1 MISSRYLGLAIG
13 LFFGVAGV
21 AVGAY
26 FLFSAWFP
34 VSPPP
39 LSPRLE
45 YAGSYLILAS
55 ERASREYAEAIE
67 VAQELH
73 PSARQAVFVPENPAS
88 LLPELRTLTP
98 RFAMIFLMPDELDAN
113 VAWDWLRT
121 AAQIDDDPFV
131 DVSTGYITGETP
143 DDALSL
149 MYRIRDTV
157 NGKTLLPA
165 VFIDNLAANPSA
177 DPSMFGMMR
186 GNFFL
191 PSFEDR
197 FQVRSISCGIRGFGT
212 ERLDSMAGA
221 GVLHFGGHGYPDRIV
236 DTLNGVFVRR
246 LVLSSSVV
254 FNGACYT
261 GVTGRWFDMTGNTV
275 RERWTPANVNFC
287 LGMLKNNVVAYLAAL
302 HADHGIPVYQ
312 EMEYMAYSGA
322 PLGDVMKHSHDAL
335 VLAEGGTLPEFPGF
349 ADGVERNWTPS
360 EFMIFGTGTRVLF
373 GDPAMVL
380 APAFTAPPFTLALTS
395 EHEALLAT
403 FVLDNERLRGS
414 FTDTFHADLA
424 YSPQGFNDRA
434 LFTVPLPVEWEGAVA
449 QVLAATAL
457 EGSQLPFRLVGQA
470 TENHDG
476 AMLLHVQVD
485 FPSSAYM
492 TSAFR
497 NKGSQVNLRVTKR
510 GGSE

>member
-13 LFFGVAGV
+13 LFLGVAGL
-21 AVGAY
+21 AVGGY
-26 FLFSAWFP
+26 FLYNTL
-34 VSPPP
+34 SPASHPP

-45 YAGSYLILAS
+45 NAGSCLILAS
-55 ERASREYAEAIE
+55 ERALGEYAEAIA

-73 PSARQAVFVPENPAS
+73 PDAPRALFDPENPAAA
-88 LLPELRTLTP
+88 LPELRSLSP

-113 VAWDWLRT
+113 VAWAWLKT
-121 AAQIDDDPFV
+121 AVQIDDDPFV

-143 DDALSL
+143 ADALAL
-149 MYRIRDTV
+149 IRRIRDTV

-165 VFIDNLAANPSA
+165 MFIDNLAANPSA
-177 DPSMFGMMR
+177 DPSMFQKMR
-186 GNFFL
+186 GSYFL
-191 PSFEDR
+191 PSFEER
-197 FQVRSISCGIRGFGT
+197 FHVRSISCGIRGFGK
-212 ERLDSMAGA
+212 ERLDSMEGA
-221 GVLHFGGHGYPDRIV
+221 GVVHFGGHGYPDRIV

-246 LVLSSSVV
+246 LLLSTSVV

-275 RERWTPANVNFC
+275 EEQWTPSNVNFC
-287 LGMLKNNVVAYLAAL
+287 LGLLKNNVVAYLAAL

-335 VLAEGGTLPEFPGF
+335 VLAGGGTLPDFPGF
-349 ADGVERNWTPS
+349 AHGVERNWTPS

-380 APAFTAPPFTLALTS
+380 APAFTAPPFTLASTL
-395 EHEALLAT
+395 EHEALIAE
-403 FVLDNERLRGS
+403 FVLENERLRGS
-414 FTDTFHADLA
+414 FTDTFFADMA

-434 LFTVPLPVEWEGAVA
+434 LLTVPLPAAWQGAEA
-449 QVLAATAL
+449 EVLTATASGNPL
-457 EGSQLPFRLVGQA
+457 QFRLVGQA
-470 TENHDG
+470 TERHDG

-492 TSAFR
+492 TSDFR
-497 NKGSQVNLRVTKR
+497 NKGSRVTLRVTQR
-510 GGSE
+510 